1 MMKASAGG
9 GGRGMKVVTDY
20 KDIQQMFTSASAE
33 ARAAFGDDTLYVE
46 KFIPNARHIEV
57 QLLGDRF
64 GNVIHLGERDC
75 SLQRR
80 HQKIIE
86 ETPAPGITDALREEI
101 RHTAVTLARNIGYE
115 NAGTVEFL
123 VDQEVGAFYFLEM
136 NTRIQVEH
144 PVTESITGI
153 DLVQEQFHI
162 ASGNALRFAQSDVNF
177 RGHAIECRIT
187 AELPN
192 EGFRPNP
199 GRIVEWFPPEGP
211 NIRLD
216 THCYAG
222 YNIPIFYD
230 SMLAKLIIYGS
241 NRAEAVD
248 RMRRALEQFSI
259 TGVGTTLPFLRFV
272 MGHPDFAAG
281 NVSTH
286 LVEDMIEQMLAR
298 GKIQ

>member
-1 MMKASAGG
+1 
-9 GGRGMKVVTDY
+9 
-20 KDIQQMFTSASAE
+20 
-33 ARAAFGDDTLYVE
+33 
-46 KFIPNARHIEV
+46 
-57 QLLGDRF
+57 
-64 GNVIHLGERDC
+64 
-75 SLQRR
+75 
-80 HQKIIE
+80 
-86 ETPAPGITDALREEI
+86 
-101 RHTAVTLARNIGYE
+101 
-115 NAGTVEFL
+115 
-123 VDQEVGAFYFLEM
+123 
-136 NTRIQVEH
+136 
-144 PVTESITGI
+144 
-153 DLVQEQFHI
+153 
-162 ASGNALRFAQSDVNF
+162 
-177 RGHAIECRIT
+177 
-187 AELPN
+187 
-192 EGFRPNP
+192 
-199 GRIVEWFPPEGP
+199 VEWFPPEGP